1 MLKLNDIFILIS
13 KTFLAVS
20 LFILAGCQVSNVSN
34 ITGLFNKNFSQSGQ
48 LAGGIL
54 ITAPEGYCIDRRYG
68 RRNFSKVGL
77 VFASC
82 VRLEESNDLDHTF
95 AHLLTASN
103 AGAKVEVSVLANF
116 MKSREGLSALAM
128 NNVSDDVLIYNIET
142 SHRVVYVEFSDL
154 GRPEY
159 LGQRGWKAFL
169 IVENSL
175 VILGGYSGVGASV
188 SGVDGEEL
196 LREFAQSTL
205 DNL

>member
-1 MLKLNDIFILIS
+1 M
-13 KTFLAVS
+13 
-20 LFILAGCQVSNVSN
+20 SNFSD
-34 ITGLFNKNFSQSGQ
+34 ITGSFNKNFSQSGQ

-116 MKSREGLSALAM
+116 VKSREGLSALAM

-142 SHRVVYVEFSDL
+142 SHRAVYVEFSDL

-169 IVENSL
+169 IVKNSL
-175 VILGGYSGVGASV
+175 VILGVYSGVGTSV